1 MMFDIADT
9 SWPGR
14 LERTCRDARITAAF
28 QPIVD
33 LARGEVYGYEAL
45 SRFGEPGPAPQA
57 WFAAAALHGFA
68 SRLEATALSVVL
80 AERTRLPGGCFL
92 FVNLSPDALVSAE
105 VTSALAHPASLSGLV
120 IEITE
125 QTPVEDYA
133 ALGAALDHLR
143 ARGAMTAV
151 DDTGAGY
158 ASLSHVLALRPEF
171 VKLDRSLVAGID
183 RDPAQAAAVR
193 AIGAF
198 AAELGAQVVA
208 EGVEHEAELET
219 LLDLGLSLAQGF
231 LLGMPDAE
239 PRALPAIVARAPS
252 A

>member
-1 MMFDIADT
+1 MFDIADT

-33 LARGEVYGYEAL
+33 LARGDVYGYEAL
-45 SRFGEPGPAPQA
+45 SRFGEPGPGPQA

-68 SRLEATALSVVL
+68 SRLEATALAVVL
-80 AERTRLPGGCFL
+80 AERARLPGGCFL
-92 FVNLSPDALVSAE
+92 FVNLSPDALVSTE
-105 VTSALAHPASLSGLV
+105 VASALARLESLSGLV

-133 ALGAALDHLR
+133 ALKAALDRLR

-171 VKLDRSLVAGID
+171 VKLDRSLVAGVD

-193 AIGAF
+193 AISAF
-198 AAELGAQVVA
+198 ADELGARVVA
-208 EGVEHEAELET
+208 EGVEREAELAT
-219 LLDLGLSLAQGF
+219 LLELGVPLVQGF
-231 LLGMPDAE
+231 LLGAPHRD
-239 PRALPAIVARAPS
+239 PTALPALVVRRQAV
-252 A
+252 

>member
-1 MMFDIADT
+1 MCDIADT
-9 SWPGR
+9 SWPAR
-14 LERTCRDARITAAF
+14 LERVCRNARISAAF

-33 LARGEVYGYEAL
+33 LAHGVVHGYEAL

-68 SRLEATALSVVL
+68 SRLEATALSVAL
-80 AERTRLPGGCFL
+80 AARARLPSGCLL
-92 FVNLSPDALVSAE
+92 FINLSPDALVSAE
-105 VTSALAHPASLSGLV
+105 VASALAQPESLCGLV

-133 ALGAALDHLR
+133 ALGAVLDRLR
-143 ARGAMTAV
+143 TRGAMTAV

-183 RDPAQAAAVR
+183 RDPALAAAVR
-193 AIGAF
+193 AISAF
-198 AAELGAQVVA
+198 AGELGAQVVA
-208 EGVEHEAELET
+208 EGVEHEAELEA
-219 LLDLGLSLAQGF
+219 LLDLGLSLVQGF
-231 LLGMPDAE
+231 LLGRPHTE
-239 PRALPAIVARAPS
+239 PRDLPAFVVRGQPA
-252 A
+252 